1 MQHEPQELQDKPKL
15 RQPRVLHFL
24 PQQIA
29 ILNGCYT
36 KSYLTSNNSS
46 ITKQIATILNA
57 NTANTFPCYSSSPI
71 IHSRKFLRFSLN
83 SYRITTRG
91 GFIQEK
97 EDDEEEIGSFDDAV
111 SLFNKRD
118 YYKCHDV
125 LEGLWNNSQEP
136 TRTLVHGILQCAVG
150 FHHLFNQN
158 HKGAMMELGEG
169 LCKLRKM
176 NFDTGPFH
184 QFEKEI
190 SAVLEF
196 IYHTQLEKA
205 ACTEEF
211 CETMDQSER
220 SYQLL
225 GGYAAGERLYYLEL
239 DKNWN
244 AYIVFS
250 PEKYRG
256 LLGEPPMI
264 KIPILEAS
272 LKHIMELEYT

>member
-1 MQHEPQELQDKPKL
+1 MATIPNPILQATTHLSPN
-15 RQPRVLHFL
+15 RL
-24 PQQIA
+24 P
-29 ILNGCYT
+29 
-36 KSYLTSNNSS
+36 
-46 ITKQIATILNA
+46 TILNA
-57 NTANTFPCYSSSPI
+57 NTNTFPCYSSFTDSPLI
-71 IHSRKFLRFSLN
+71 QTRNFLRFSLK

-97 EDDEEEIGSFDDAV
+97 DVDEEEIGSFDDAV

-211 CETMDQSER
+211 CETMEQSER

-250 PEKYRG
+250 PEKYHG
-256 LLGEPPMI
+256 LQVEPPTI
-264 KIPILEAS
+264 KIPVLEAS
-272 LKHIMELEYT
+272 LKHIMDLEYT